1 MHYDCAM
8 SRPYGGGH
16 AARFTE
22 RERRREMAYHGEA
35 AEAAG
40 GKKGCILD
48 RLELAQPPHVV
59 ASSLLAVILGSLFI
73 LSRIFERYRVWVCV
87 KG

>member
-8 SRPYGGGH
+8 FRPYGGGH

-22 RERRREMAYHGEA
+22 RERRGEMAYHGEA

-48 RLELAQPPHVV
+48 RLELAQPPIVV
-59 ASSLLAVILGSLFI
+59 PSLLAVILGSLFL

-87 KG
+87 